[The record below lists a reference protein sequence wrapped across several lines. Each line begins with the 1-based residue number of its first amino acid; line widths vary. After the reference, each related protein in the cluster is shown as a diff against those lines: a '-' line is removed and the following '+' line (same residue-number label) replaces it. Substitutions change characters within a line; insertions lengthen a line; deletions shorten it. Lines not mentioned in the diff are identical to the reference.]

1 VIEIADNPQTLSGVI
16 NRRNGCGSTV
26 VLERKRTEGCRMRNS
41 TYVKMALNM
50 LLHSKLRSWL
60 TIIGIV
66 IGVGAVVGILSLGDA
81 MEEQVQSRLAEMD
94 LTKIAVS
101 PGYTR
106 AMSNMPGP
114 PGGGGGTATDSEL
127 TDDDIDALQGIEGIQ
142 YIEGEIS
149 GSEEVDYAGE
159 NATLSITGVDP
170 QVWKYMTTL
179 ETQSGRLL
187 EPADKYV
194 AVIGSD
200 VASGIYDQDVGVNQ
214 VITIKGKSVRV
225 VGILAEEGDLGDS
238 SIYMPIDG
246 AVNLIE
252 DAEEDV
258 FDTIMV
264 KAQSEDVV
272 DTVME
277 DITDK
282 LMVSRHVMREDDM
295 DFSVT
300 ASKSMAESVTEMT
313 SSMTLFLGA
322 IAAVSLLVGAVGI
335 ANTMFT
341 SVLEK
346 TKEIGTMKAIGAKNR
361 DILMIFV
368 FNSAMVGFV
377 GGVFGVMLG
386 AFISTLFPMLGMTMM
401 RSEGD
406 TGISLSPH
414 LMLFGLVLAVVIGIV
429 SGAVP
434 AYRASKLK
442 PVDALRY
449 E

>member
-1 VIEIADNPQTLSGVI
+1 
-16 NRRNGCGSTV
+16 
-26 VLERKRTEGCRMRNS
+26 MRNS

-94 LTKIAVS
+94 LTKIAIS

-114 PGGGGGTATDSEL
+114 PGEGNGKATDSEL

-142 YIEGEIS
+142 YITGEIS
-149 GSEEVDYAGE
+149 GSEDVDYGGE

-179 ETQSGRLL
+179 KTQSGRLL

-194 AVIGSD
+194 AVIGSE
-200 VASGIYDQDVGVNQ
+200 VASGVYDQDIGVNQ
-214 VITIKGKSVRV
+214 VITIKGKTVRV
-225 VGILAEEGDLGDS
+225 VGILAEEGGFGDS

-252 DAEEDV
+252 DAEEGV

-264 KAQSEDVV
+264 KAQSEDQV

-277 DITDK
+277 DLTDK
-282 LMVSRHVMREDDM
+282 LMVSRHVMREDDI

-322 IAAVSLLVGAVGI
+322 IAAVSLIVGAVGI

-346 TKEIGTMKAIGAKNR
+346 TREIGTMKAIGAKNR

-377 GGVFGVMLG
+377 GGIFGVMLG
-386 AFISTLFPMLGMTMM
+386 TLISTLFPILGMTMM

-406 TGISLSPH
+406 TGIFLSPH
-414 LMLFGLVLAVVIGIV
+414 LMFFGLVLAVVIGIV

-434 AYRASKLK
+434 AYRASRLK

>member
-1 VIEIADNPQTLSGVI
+1 
-16 NRRNGCGSTV
+16 
-26 VLERKRTEGCRMRNS
+26 MRNS
-41 TYVKMALNM
+41 TYLKMALNM

-66 IGVGAVVGILSLGDA
+66 IGVGSVVGILSLGDA
-81 MEEQVQSRLAEMD
+81 MQEQVQSRLAEMD
-94 LTKIAVS
+94 LTKIAIT
-101 PGYTR
+101 PGYTK
-106 AMSNMPGP
+106 AMSSMHGPGE
-114 PGGGGGTATDSEL
+114 GRGGTTTDVEL
-127 TDDDIDALQGIEGIQ
+127 TDDDIDALRGVEGIQ
-142 YIEGEIS
+142 YISGEIS

-187 EPADKYV
+187 EPADKNV
-194 AVIGSD
+194 AVIGSG
-200 VASGIYDQDVGVNQ
+200 VASEIYDQDIGINQ
-214 VITIKGKSVRV
+214 VVTINGKSVRI
-225 VGILAEEGDLGDS
+225 VGILAEEGGYGDR
-238 SIYMPIDG
+238 SIYMPINV
-246 AVNLIE
+246 AVNLIT
-252 DAEEDV
+252 DAKKDV
-258 FDTIMV
+258 FDTITV
-264 KAQSEDVV
+264 KAKSEDLV

-282 LMVSRHVMREDDM
+282 LMISRHIVREDDV

-361 DILMIFV
+361 DILMIFL

-377 GGVFGVMLG
+377 GGIFGVMLG
-386 AFISTLFPMLGMTMM
+386 ALVSALFPMLGVTLM
-401 RSEGD
+401 RSGGG
-406 TGISLSPH
+406 TSISLSPH
-414 LMLFGLVLAVVIGIV
+414 LMVLGLGLAVMIGVI
-429 SGAVP
+429 SGVVP